1 MDKHL
6 RHSGFSIVEL
16 IVAVAIMVVLVGLL
30 TPAFLHYIEKTRAGV
45 DENTAEEIRRATE
58 TIILSGGYE
67 VTDDVVVTFSKSGIQ
82 IVTSDSYASALEK
95 ELKDLFPDF
104 PSVVPMSKK
113 YKDAVY
119 SVSLSEETMDSTEVL
134 GSWDTK

>member
-1 MDKHL
+1 MK
-6 RHSGFSIVEL
+6 HSGFSIVEL

-30 TPAFLHYIEKTRAGV
+30 TPAYLHYIEKTRAGV

-67 VTDDVVVTFSKSGIQ
+67 VTDDVVVTFSKNGIQ
-82 IVTSDSYASALEK
+82 IVTSDSYANALEE
-95 ELKDLFPDF
+95 ELKDLFPNF
-104 PSVVPMSKK
+104 PSVVPESKK

-119 SVSLSEETMDSTEVL
+119 SVSLSEETMDSMVVL

>member
-1 MDKHL
+1 MK
-6 RHSGFSIVEL
+6 HSGFSIVEL

-30 TPAFLHYIEKTRAGV
+30 TPAYLHYIEKTRAGV

-67 VTDDVVVTFSKSGIQ
+67 VTDDVVVTFSKNGIQ
-82 IVTSDSYASALEK
+82 IVTSDSYANALEK
-95 ELKDLFPDF
+95 ELKDLFPNF
-104 PSVVPMSKK
+104 PSVVPESKK

-119 SVSLSEETMDSTEVL
+119 SVSLSEETMDSMVVL